1 MQIFSFIEKLCA
13 LDHKEQ
19 DDVICFKC
27 HAESSEEVH
36 AYTVW
41 TRSCASGDVHS
52 VPVDSRHLFESIRAC
67 FIYTSVSVCVCD
79 MCALMYT
86 APEELF
92 VYIFETNNYTSASAQ
107 KLTSLIMIGV

>member
-36 AYTVW
+36 AYTIW

-52 VPVDSRHLFESIRAC
+52 VPLTRDTCSSPLEHVSYTHL
-67 FIYTSVSVCVCD
+67 SVCVCVI
-79 MCALMYT
+79 CVL
-86 APEELF
+86 
-92 VYIFETNNYTSASAQ
+92 
-107 KLTSLIMIGV
+107 